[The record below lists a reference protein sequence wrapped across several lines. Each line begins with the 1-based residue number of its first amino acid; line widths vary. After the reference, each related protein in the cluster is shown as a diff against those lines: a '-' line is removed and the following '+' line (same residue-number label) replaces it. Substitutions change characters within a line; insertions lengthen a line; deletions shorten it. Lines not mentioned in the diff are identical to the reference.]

1 MADFTKEKFVCC
13 VLGLG
18 YIGLPTAALIAK
30 TNNKVIG
37 VDINEK
43 VVDLVNN
50 GRIHIIENGL
60 AELVNNVVKSGYL
73 KAQTVPSKADV
84 FVIAVPTP
92 LVLNKNQ
99 LPKPNIDYVLNAA
112 RSISKFVKPGNII
125 ILESTSPVGTT
136 EKVADFIC
144 KESGIP
150 IDQISFAYCPERVLP
165 GNALSEIVLN
175 NRVIGGI
182 DNESANKGKNFYKL
196 FCQSEIIK
204 TNARTAELVKL
215 AENASRDVNIAFANE
230 LSIISKEL
238 GINHTEVINI
248 ANKHPRVEILK
259 PGCGVGGHCIAVD
272 PWFIASQS
280 PENSKLIQTARNVN
294 INKMIW
300 SINLIKNSIKIFET
314 KMGRKPTL
322 GIFGL
327 TFKENIDDIRES
339 PALKI
344 TENLIQEGYNL
355 IPCEPNLKKF
365 SNFKLYSEYE
375 TISKS
380 DILVFLVAHSKFKN
394 LDFQNKETIDLC
406 GIS

>member
-1 MADFTKEKFVCC
+1 MLDFTKEKFISC

-50 GRIHIIENGL
+50 GRIHIIEKGL
-60 AELVNNVVKSGYL
+60 DDLVENVVKHGYL
-73 KAQTVPSKADV
+73 KAQTIPSRADV

-92 LVLNKNQ
+92 LVVNKNQ

-112 RSISKFVKPGNII
+112 RSISKIVEPGNLII
-125 ILESTSPVGTT
+125 IESTSPVGTT
-136 EKVADFIC
+136 EKVADLIC

-150 IDQISFAYCPERVLP
+150 INQISIAYCPERVLP

-175 NRVIGGI
+175 SRVIGGI
-182 DNESANKGKNFYKL
+182 DNVSSNNGEKFYNL
-196 FCQSEIIK
+196 FCQSKIIK

-238 GINHTEVINI
+238 DIDHTEVIKI
-248 ANKHPRVEILK
+248 ANEHPRVEILK
-259 PGCGVGGHCIAVD
+259 PGCGVGGHCIAID
-272 PWFIASQS
+272 PWFIASQL
-280 PENSKLIQTARNVN
+280 PENSKLIQAARNVN
-294 INKMIW
+294 RNKMIW
-300 SINLIKNSIKIFET
+300 SINLIKNSIKTFEI
-314 KMGRKPTL
+314 KKCKKPIL

-327 TFKENIDDIRES
+327 TFKEDIDDIRES
-339 PALKI
+339 PALMI
-344 TENLIQEGYNL
+344 TENLIQEGYHL
-355 IPCEPNLKKF
+355 IICEPNLKNF
-365 SNFKLYSEYE
+365 SKFKLHSEYE
-375 TISKS
+375 TINKS

-394 LDFQNKETIDLC
+394 LDFQNKEIIDLC